1 VKKLPLLLA
10 LAAFGAS
17 PALAQS
23 HEGHDAHAAAPAPA
37 AKSGSGTGV
46 IKAVDAKAG
55 KLTLHHGPVA
65 ALGWPAMTMDFK
77 AAPDVLKGAK
87 VGQKVKFTA
96 VDGETP
102 EVTALSPQ

>member
-1 VKKLPLLLA
+1 
-10 LAAFGAS
+10 
-17 PALAQS
+17 
-23 HEGHDAHAAAPAPA
+23 
-37 AKSGSGTGV
+37 
-46 IKAVDAKAG
+46 
-55 KLTLHHGPVA
+55 VA

-87 VGQKVKFTA
+87 AGQKVKFTV

>member
-1 VKKLPLLLA
+1 VKKLPLILA
-10 LAAFGAS
+10 LAVFGAS
-17 PALAQS
+17 PAFAQS
-23 HEGHDAHAAAPAPA
+23 HDAHPAHAAAPAA
-37 AKSGSGTGV
+37 AKTGSGTGV

-87 VGQKVKFTA
+87 AGQKVKFTV

>member
-17 PALAQS
+17 PAFAQS
-23 HEGHDAHAAAPAPA
+23 HEGHDAHAAAPA
-37 AKSGSGTGV
+37 AKTGSGTGV
-46 IKAVDAKAG
+46 IKAVDTKAG

-87 VGQKVKFTA
+87 AGQKVKFTA

-102 EVTALSPQ
+102 EITALSPQ

>member
-23 HEGHDAHAAAPAPA
+23 HEGHGAHAAAPA
-37 AKSGSGTGV
+37 AKTGSGTGV

-55 KLTLHHGPVA
+55 KLTLRHGPLP

-87 VGQKVKFTA
+87 AGQKVKFTV

-102 EVTALSPQ
+102 EITALSPQ